1 MRLYKEGKRERF
13 LKEDEYR
20 RLGRVLDEAQAE
32 GSLGPHGIAAIRLLL
47 LTGCRRDEIVTLRWD
62 DVDRAAGELRLRET
76 KTGARMIPLTPA
88 VEEVLAGIPRVPG
101 NPWVIAGAKAGSH
114 MANVD
119 KVWRRLR
126 ERAGLEDVR
135 IHDLRHSYASRAL
148 ALGESLT
155 MIGRL
160 LGHTKVGTTARYA
173 HLARDTERA
182 SVARVGGSIGS
193 DIHAGRR
200 CRSVG
205 RNFLESWAG
214 RDSGKR
220 SSGMAKLRDA
230 TISRR
235 TVEALEV
242 GKDTV
247 FWDRELTGFGV
258 RVYPSGS
265 KYYVVQTRGPE
276 GPRRI
281 TVGRHGVITADQARR
296 RAALMIARIKAG
308 EEPIPEPMVASRK
321 TGPTVAEV
329 AERYLDEHVAV
340 RCKPRTAEA
349 YSSVIRRHIVPMFG
363 DMTLAAVGRKH
374 VTDLHYALRDV
385 PSTANRSVDVLS
397 RLFAM
402 GEAWGLVPEG
412 ANPCRYVVKYRERPR
427 ERFLTEEELRRL
439 GRVLR
444 EAKDEGGAS
453 MYAVAA
459 IRLLLLTG
467 CRRNE
472 ILTLRWA
479 DVDLDGAS

>member
-1 MRLYKEGKRERF
+1 
-13 LKEDEYR
+13 
-20 RLGRVLDEAQAE
+20 
-32 GSLGPHGIAAIRLLL
+32 
-47 LTGCRRDEIVTLRWD
+47 
-62 DVDRAAGELRLRET
+62 
-76 KTGARMIPLTPA
+76 
-88 VEEVLAGIPRVPG
+88 
-101 NPWVIAGAKAGSH
+101 
-114 MANVD
+114 
-119 KVWRRLR
+119 
-126 ERAGLEDVR
+126 
-135 IHDLRHSYASRAL
+135 
-148 ALGESLT
+148 
-155 MIGRL
+155 
-160 LGHTKVGTTARYA
+160 
-173 HLARDTERA
+173 
-182 SVARVGGSIGS
+182 
-193 DIHAGRR
+193 
-200 CRSVG
+200 
-205 RNFLESWAG
+205 
-214 RDSGKR
+214 
-220 SSGMAKLRDA
+220 MAKLRDA

-235 TVEALEV
+235 TVEALKV

-281 TVGRHGVITADQARR
+281 TVGRHGVISADQARR

-308 EEPIPEPMVASRK
+308 EEPIPEPMVSSRK

-340 RCKPRTAEA
+340 RCKPKTAEA

-363 DMTLAAVGRKH
+363 EMSLAAVGRKH

-402 GEAWGLVPEG
+402 GEAWGLIPEG

-427 ERFLTEEELRRL
+427 ERFLTDEELRRL

-479 DVDLDGAS
+479 DVDLDGGELRLADSKTGARSVCLPPAAVKVLADLPRVRGNQWVIVGRKRGTHMRDLSDAWETVRKRADLEGVRLHDLRHTYASRALALGESLPVIGKLLGHTQVETTARYAHLARDSVRESAARIAASIGADLHAAKGVSNGA

>member
-1 MRLYKEGKRERF
+1 
-13 LKEDEYR
+13 
-20 RLGRVLDEAQAE
+20 
-32 GSLGPHGIAAIRLLL
+32 
-47 LTGCRRDEIVTLRWD
+47 
-62 DVDRAAGELRLRET
+62 
-76 KTGARMIPLTPA
+76 
-88 VEEVLAGIPRVPG
+88 
-101 NPWVIAGAKAGSH
+101 
-114 MANVD
+114 
-119 KVWRRLR
+119 
-126 ERAGLEDVR
+126 
-135 IHDLRHSYASRAL
+135 
-148 ALGESLT
+148 
-155 MIGRL
+155 
-160 LGHTKVGTTARYA
+160 
-173 HLARDTERA
+173 
-182 SVARVGGSIGS
+182 
-193 DIHAGRR
+193 
-200 CRSVG
+200 
-205 RNFLESWAG
+205 
-214 RDSGKR
+214 
-220 SSGMAKLRDA
+220 MAKLRDA

-235 TVEALEV
+235 TVEALKV

-281 TVGRHGVITADQARR
+281 TVGRHGVISADQARR

-363 DMTLAAVGRKH
+363 DMSLAAVGRKH

-402 GEAWGLVPEG
+402 GEAWGLLPEG

-427 ERFLTEEELRRL
+427 ERFLTDEELRRL

-479 DVDLDGAS
+479 DVDLDGGELSLADSKTGARSVCLPPAAVKILADLPRVRGNQWVIVGRKRGTHMRDLGDAWETVRKRADLEGVRLHDLRHSYASRALALGESLPVIGKLLGHTQVETTARYAHLARDSVRESAARIAASIGADLHAARGVSNGA